1 MQSILRF
8 PFLSCTVGRGWFP
21 APPPRFLALPL
32 PAAPR
37 PEKKIASP
45 SIPDLNMPLFCL
57 FPPKILQK
65 FQKFSENSENSPKI
79 LKMRQKFAENSL
91 KRRSL
96 EAEISYREIKP
107 NIVPISYQIE
117 KKRIAQGC
125 PWALIG
131 KYFNNTGTVHYTP
144 QCTMHCTLHYIM
156 HCILYCSIKV

>member
-1 MQSILRF
+1 MHGLHLGRAEFIVSRNYRMPIYWDFQNIEEYILSNLQYWVSGYSQNQWF
-8 PFLSCTVGRGWFP
+8 ILSFF
-21 APPPRFLALPL
+21 A
-32 PAAPR
+32 
-37 PEKKIASP
+37 ENSP
-45 SIPDLNMPLFCL
+45 NV
-57 FPPKILQK
+57 PKILRK
-65 FQKFSENSENSPKI
+65 FRKFPENSENAPKI
-79 LKMRQKFAENSL
+79 RWKFAENSL